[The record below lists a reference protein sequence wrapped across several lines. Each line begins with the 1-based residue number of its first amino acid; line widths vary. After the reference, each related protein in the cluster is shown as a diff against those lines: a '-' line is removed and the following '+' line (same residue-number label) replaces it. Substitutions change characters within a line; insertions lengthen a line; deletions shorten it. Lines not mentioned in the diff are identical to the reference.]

1 MNYDKLDSNNF
12 TEYQKII
19 LLMKNIGLI
28 KDKSEQCQSLKNIE
42 ELHYE

>member
-19 LLMKNIGLI
+19 LLMKTTGLI